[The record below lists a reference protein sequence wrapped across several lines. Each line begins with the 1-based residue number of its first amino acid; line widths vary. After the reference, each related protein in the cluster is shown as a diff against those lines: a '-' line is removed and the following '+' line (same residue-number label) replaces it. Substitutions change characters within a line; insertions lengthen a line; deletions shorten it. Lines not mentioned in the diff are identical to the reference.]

1 MADKVGKETGLVT
14 NYGRPVYEMEDG
26 SRVSEMSD
34 TFKYKGKIINI
45 PTIHGGRQYSQNE
58 LIKMLDANDIKP
70 TSTHSTF
77 EEAEKAARERSD
89 NMTMHKAKASG
100 GVMMA
105 QQGQTILPMTQVTS
119 APQGGGPKAA
129 NPAAVKP
136 LVAPQQQAP
145 RPGEVDPRDGA
156 VQEVAQEMQKKQAP
170 APQPAPVMAQPQIGG
185 LAAPAQQMA
194 PPMMAKG
201 GMKDDAPEGLAVMIG
216 LGAPTPSYE
225 EAAEGNPPPGA
236 TKEEV
241 ADDQLVLLSE
251 GELVVPA
258 NVVRFHGLGT
268 YEGMRREALMG
279 LQQMENSGQIEYVS
293 GGAEKADPIDD
304 NGGLVKAQAGVS
316 LAGAPLSPIGGF
328 PLNPPNPGLIVP
340 GMIGPGDLRRQ
351 LPGAYPPPRTPIVR
365 SPEEMQRLKDIEAA
379 SARFVTTPNN
389 QTTPTVPATSAT
401 STTPL
406 GRQPTPVIPTE
417 TTSIV
422 APNVGQYTQSQDPG
436 TSDPDPDPPADP
448 CPPGYKMNADTGVCE
463 PVAPPTAA
471 PRARE
476 DDPSD
481 SGEQPVGATA
491 VFGGTSQDGRLVGS
505 TSYDFSRQSSEGS
518 GFGILG
524 ALLGGSDQVV
534 LTDRNTGRKA
544 VMAKSTYEAMKA
556 DRTNPENN
564 AFIQQLMD
572 TQALIDADYA
582 RSRPDQGM
590 FSDITGNKKR
600 NYETTTAKGMAEG
613 LGLDYTGQSLAEIM
627 IIAEAQGQTGSDT
640 TATTTTPTT
649 GAVASTALGAPD
661 PSYFGAL
668 SGAVTG
674 GPTAGYQPGLTAVTQ
689 LANEELMQLNKTFS
703 GIDTQAELAFGRP
716 SNRQAPV
723 SIAEQMKA
731 LELMREGKAGSFE
744 RTDGSKVSF
753 GGIDNMQPGTRLAL
767 DIKRNQLEQSMTPDA
782 RRRIIDEGIDE
793 EAAAFESGFYDEQR
807 VAERNAA
814 AQRAAGE
821 ERERVMER
829 ARAGDFD
836 DSFNPTPAERYRA
849 NKAVADAEA
858 RKQARDR
865 GADEET
871 ARRTTAVTDSQGNP
885 VRQGGDGPN
894 AGTVVTSGP
903 EKEDDDPGK
912 SIVCTEMYRQTQLED
927 WARTMKIWDTYQ
939 KKYLTPLH
947 EVGYHYLFK
956 PYVRGMQNSGIL
968 TNVGAFFAQKRTQ
981 HLRHVLTKGRA
992 KDSFV
997 GNVWCKIIHP
1007 IVYLVGKMVYKK

>member
-1 MADKVGKETGLVT
+1 MADKVGKKTGLVT

-26 SRVSEMSD
+26 SRVSEISD

-58 LIKMLDANDIKP
+58 LIDMLDANDIKP

-105 QQGQTILPMTQVTS
+105 QQGQTTLPMTQATS

-129 NPAAVKP
+129 NPAAVNP
-136 LVAPQQQAP
+136 LVAPQQQSA
-145 RPGEVDPRDGA
+145 RPGQVDPRDGA

-170 APQPAPVMAQPQIGG
+170 APQLAPVMAQPQIGG
-185 LAAPAQQMA
+185 LAAPAQPPA
-194 PPMMAKG
+194 VPMMAKG

-258 NVVRFHGLGT
+258 NVVRYHGLGT

-279 LQQMENSGQIEYVS
+279 LQDMESNGQIEYVS
-293 GGAEKADPIDD
+293 GGAEKADPVDD
-304 NGGLVKAQAGVS
+304 NGGLIKAQAGQFI
-316 LAGAPLSPIGGF
+316 A
-328 PLNPPNPGLIVP
+328 NVP
-340 GMIGPGDLRRQ
+340 Q
-351 LPGAYPPPRTPIVR
+351 
-365 SPEEMQRLKDIEAA
+365 AA
-379 SARFVTTPNN
+379 SSRFVTTPG
-389 QTTPTVPATSAT
+389 QQRSTTTTPTTDV
-401 STTPL
+401 TPL
-406 GRQPTPVIPTE
+406 TLGADRQPTPTISPDV
-417 TTSIV
+417 TSIA
-422 APNVGQYTQSQDPG
+422 APNVGQYAQSQDPG
-436 TSDPDPDPPADP
+436 TSDPDPDPTTPVDP
-448 CPPGYKMNADTGVCE
+448 CPPGYKMNSTTGVCE
-463 PVAPPTAA
+463 PITAQTST

-481 SGEQPVGATA
+481 SGEQPFGATA
-491 VFGGTSQDGRLVGS
+491 VFGGTSQDGRLVGA
-505 TSYDFSRQSSEGS
+505 TSYDYGLQSSEGS
-518 GFGILG
+518 AFGIMG

-590 FSDITGNKKR
+590 FSDITGNKKK

-613 LGLDYTGQSLAEIM
+613 LGLNYTGQSLAEIM
-627 IIAEAQGQTGSDT
+627 IIAEAQGQTGDA
-640 TATTTTPTT
+640 TAPTT
-649 GAVASTALGAPD
+649 GATASTVLNAQEIATN
-661 PSYFGAL
+661 PSYFGDL
-668 SGAVTG
+668 SGAVTSE
-674 GPTAGYQPGLTAVTQ
+674 PTTGYQPGLAAVNQ
-689 LANEELMQLNKTFS
+689 VANEELMHLNKTFS
-703 GIDTQAELAFGRP
+703 GIDKQKELAFGRP
-716 SNRQAPV
+716 IDREAPV

-731 LELMREGKAGSFE
+731 LQLMKSGEAGSFE
-744 RTDGSKVSF
+744 RTDGSKVF
-753 GGIDNMQPGTRLAL
+753 FNGIDNMQYGTRLAI
-767 DIKRNQLEQSMTPDA
+767 DTKINELEQSMTPDT
-782 RRRIIDEGIDE
+782 RRRIMDEGIDD
-793 EAAAFESGFYDEQR
+793 EAMTFEGGFYDDQR

-836 DSFNPTPAERYRA
+836 DSFNPTPAERYQA

-871 ARRTTAVTDSQGNP
+871 VRRTTAVTDSRGNP

-903 EKEDDDPGK
+903 QKEDDGPSNDK
-912 SIVCTEMYRQTQLED
+912 VICTAMHEMAGFGSYRNKVWQTYAKQAYRNDNVQL
-927 WARTMKIWDTYQ
+927 
-939 KKYLTPLH
+939 
-947 EVGYHYLFK
+947 GYHKVFANMAKTMYNKPTLAKVLGYFARNRTVYIRNKMRNKPNSLGSIILWSTIEGGLYLLGAAIA
-956 PYVRGMQNSGIL
+956 RGWI
-968 TNVGAFFAQKRTQ
+968 
-981 HLRHVLTKGRA
+981 
-992 KDSFV
+992 
-997 GNVWCKIIHP
+997 
-1007 IVYLVGKMVYKK
+1007 KKKKL

>member
-1 MADKVGKETGLVT
+1 MADKVGKKTGLVT

-26 SRVSEMSD
+26 SRVSEISD

-58 LIKMLDANDIKP
+58 LIDMLDANDIKP

-77 EEAEKAARERSD
+77 EDAEKAARERSD

-105 QQGQTILPMTQVTS
+105 QQGQTTLPMTQATS

-129 NPAAVKP
+129 NPAAVNP
-136 LVAPQQQAP
+136 LVAPQQQSA

-170 APQPAPVMAQPQIGG
+170 AQPAIQQVGQEMVMPTPPAPQPTGG
-185 LAAPAQQMA
+185 LAAPAQPPA
-194 PPMMAKG
+194 VPMMAKG

-258 NVVRFHGLGT
+258 NVVRYHGLGT

-279 LQQMENSGQIEYVS
+279 LQDMESNGQIEYVS
-293 GGAEKADPIDD
+293 GGAEKADPVDD
-304 NGGLVKAQAGVS
+304 NGGLIKAQAGQFI
-316 LAGAPLSPIGGF
+316 A
-328 PLNPPNPGLIVP
+328 NVP
-340 GMIGPGDLRRQ
+340 Q
-351 LPGAYPPPRTPIVR
+351 
-365 SPEEMQRLKDIEAA
+365 AA
-379 SARFVTTPNN
+379 SSRFVTTSG
-389 QTTPTVPATSAT
+389 QQRSTTTTTPTTDV
-401 STTPL
+401 TPL
-406 GRQPTPVIPTE
+406 TIGADRQPTPTISPDV
-417 TTSIV
+417 TSIA
-422 APNVGQYTQSQDPG
+422 APNVGQYAQSQDPG
-436 TSDPDPDPPADP
+436 TSDPDPDPATPVDP
-448 CPPGYKMNADTGVCE
+448 CPPGYKMNSTTGVCE
-463 PVAPPTAA
+463 PITAQTST

-481 SGEQPVGATA
+481 SPEQPAGATA
-491 VFGGTSQDGRLVGS
+491 VFGGTSQDGRLVGA
-505 TSYDFSRQSSEGS
+505 TSYDYGLQSSEGS
-518 GFGILG
+518 AFGIMG

-582 RSRPDQGM
+582 KSRPDQGM
-590 FSDITGNKKR
+590 FSDITGNKKK

-613 LGLDYTGQSLAEIM
+613 LGLNYTGQSLAEIM
-627 IIAEAQGQTGSDT
+627 IIAEAQTQPTT
-640 TATTTTPTT
+640 TAPTT
-649 GAVASTALGAPD
+649 GATPSTALGTPD

-668 SGAVTG
+668 AGAATG
-674 GPTAGYQPGLTAVTQ
+674 EPTTGFQPGLTAVTQ
-689 LANEELMQLNKTFS
+689 LANEELMHLNKTFS
-703 GIDTQAELAFGRP
+703 GIDKQKEFAFGRP
-716 SNRQAPV
+716 IDRKAPV

-753 GGIDNMQPGTRLAL
+753 NGIDNMQPGTRLAI
-767 DIKRNQLEQSMTPDA
+767 DTKINELEQSMTPDT
-782 RRRIIDEGIDE
+782 RRRIMDEGIDD
-793 EAAAFESGFYDEQR
+793 EAAAFEGGFYDDQR

-903 EKEDDDPGK
+903 EKEDDDSGGK